1 VKLRGI
7 MCLIALTS
15 LVLSG
20 CTSIPAATLDA
31 YAAGDI
37 LTVKASAAWM
47 TTARIDTA
55 PLPRG
60 TILLFTTAEGNL
72 GKMLIVTGSRQSPMQ
87 FMYTVYKADG
97 SILKESKKAS
107 VAQTYAFD
115 FESNSPGPVPGTRD
129 FWWQWTEFDG
139 GGRPGDP
146 VYLVPQPGSKFHVY
160 LTEPPQ

>member
-15 LVLSG
+15 LVLFS

-31 YAAGDI
+31 YAASDI
-37 LTVKASAAWM
+37 QTVKASAVWM
-47 TTARIDTA
+47 TNTRIDTA
-55 PLPRG
+55 LLPKG

-115 FESNSPGPVPGTRD
+115 LKATARGPCRGRAIS
-129 FWWQWTEFDG
+129 G
-139 GGRPGDP
+139 GSGR
-146 VYLVPQPGSKFHVY
+146 S
-160 LTEPPQ
+160 LTGEAARGIPSTWFRSRARSSTCI